1 MPNHD
6 EYDPFAQDS
15 ELSQA
20 IGGQAGGDEALDAYG
35 NVLDDYGAFNTDPH
49 KITNIS
55 GPGGVPGKAKSTL
68 TPAEASAQ
76 RAKLERR
83 LSGAKNKLLAIAGQ
97 SVLESGLVTAE
108 DRILAYQYLKAVNPD
123 AVIPDFAKGEDT
135 NIGEQTVVYDTTKN
149 NGAPK

>member
-15 ELSQA
+15 ELAQA
-20 IGGQAGGDEALDAYG
+20 IGGQAGGDEAFKEYRGAYYEANRENSSEARMEQLTNNRQSIDAS
-35 NVLDDYGAFNTDPH
+35 L
-49 KITNIS
+49 IS
-55 GPGGVPGKAKSTL
+55 
-68 TPAEASAQ
+68 
-76 RAKLERR
+76 
-83 LSGAKNKLLAIAGQ
+83 AKNKLFAIAGQ

>member
-20 IGGQAGGDEALDAYG
+20 IGGQAGGDEAFREYQGAYYDA
-35 NVLDDYGAFNTDPH
+35 NVEDSSEARMEHL
-49 KITNIS
+49 TNNRQSID
-55 GPGGVPGKAKSTL
+55 
-68 TPAEASAQ
+68 Q
-76 RAKLERR
+76 RLIK
-83 LSGAKNKLLAIAGQ
+83 AKNKLLAVAGQ